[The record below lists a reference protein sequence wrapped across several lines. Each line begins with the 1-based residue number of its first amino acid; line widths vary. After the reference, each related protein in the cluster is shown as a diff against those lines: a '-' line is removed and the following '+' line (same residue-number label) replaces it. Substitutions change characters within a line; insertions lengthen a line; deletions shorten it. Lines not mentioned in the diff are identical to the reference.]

1 LKQRKGKFVNDIV
14 LKSSFT
20 TQSVVSDLSD
30 ASKAM
35 MEMVKDKDFDVSKM
49 QAIMDMQISM
59 IDRQAKMEF
68 NQDFF
73 ALKNEMPVILKK
85 GKISDSMSYVK
96 YEDIHDAINPLLRKY
111 NFCITHT
118 STYKDNKFLI
128 TTTLKHISGHE
139 QSVEFLTASDKV
151 NGLKTEM
158 LAAKSTVSFGKRV
171 NLINMFDLTEVT
183 ENSEVYQNQKV
194 TVEQAQI
201 IEDLIIASGAERDK
215 VLKYCGAE
223 NIFIKQKSCFKIKLG
238 ADYDFS
244 RHSPKFP

>member
-1 LKQRKGKFVNDIV
+1 MNDIV
-14 LKSSFT
+14 VKSSFT

-35 MEMVKDKDFDVSKM
+35 LEMVKDRDFDVSKM

-73 ALKNEMPVILKK
+73 ALKNEVPVILKK
-85 GKISDSMSYVK
+85 GKISDSMSYIK

-118 STYKDNKFLI
+118 STYRDNKFLI

-139 QSVEFLTASDKV
+139 QSVDFLTASDKV

-171 NLINMFDLTEVT
+171 NLINMFDLTEAT
-183 ENSEVYQNQKV
+183 ESSEVYQNQKV
-194 TVEQAQI
+194 TQEQALGL
-201 IEDLIIASGAERDK
+201 EDLIISSGAEREK
-215 VLKYCGAE
+215 VLRFCGVD
-223 NIFIKQKSCFKIKLG
+223 NTLDVSLSSFNKVKIMLQKKLG
-238 ADYDFS
+238 GS
-244 RHSPKFP
+244 I